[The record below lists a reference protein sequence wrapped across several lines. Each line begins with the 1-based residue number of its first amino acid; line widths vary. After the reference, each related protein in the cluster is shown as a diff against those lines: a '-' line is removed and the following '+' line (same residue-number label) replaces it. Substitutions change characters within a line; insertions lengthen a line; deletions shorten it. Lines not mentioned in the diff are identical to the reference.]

1 MKFRALLT
9 CALAGVLFAGCK
21 TVPLR
26 TNPLDHRTA
35 AAPGQK
41 VFKIDW
47 HVKLVGSQ
55 LFDLVFFPREL
66 ASPAVD
72 PESGRIFVATRDGFV
87 RAVNPGGQ
95 IEWTFKTGGPFQ
107 AGPTVHEDVV
117 YVPGG
122 DGVLYALRA
131 TNGELLWKYDAGE
144 QLATP
149 PVITEG
155 RVFVASQGNV
165 LYAVEAQTGK
175 WLWQYRRDLPTGFM
189 VHGASAPAVSMG
201 TLFVGFNDGA
211 VVALEPDSGIVKWE
225 RVISNEG
232 REFLDVDTTPV
243 IDDQGRVFVASYK
256 NGIYALNG
264 ETGDVLW
271 NTATA
276 GVTGAIGRGDVVF
289 ASGDRGLTAVLADD
303 GKVLWTLSLDKKSAQ
318 PPAFVRGMIV
328 TPVNNSLM
336 FVDPS
341 TGRTRL
347 EWDPGQ
353 GVSSTPVYAD
363 GHLYVLSNNGYLYAL
378 RLERRGI

>member
-21 TVPLR
+21 AVPLR
-26 TNPLDHRTA
+26 TDPLDHRTSVA
-35 AAPGQK
+35 RGQK

-47 HVKLVGSQ
+47 QVKLVSPQ
-55 LFDLVFFPREL
+55 FFDFFPREF

-72 PESGRIFVATRDGFV
+72 SQSGRIFAATRDGFV

-95 IEWTFKTGGPFQ
+95 IEWSFKTGGPFI
-107 AGPTVHEDVV
+107 AGPTVHDGIV
-117 YVPGG
+117 YAPGG

-131 TNGELLWKYDAGE
+131 ANGELVWKYNAGE
-144 QLATP
+144 QLATR

-155 RVFVASQGNV
+155 RVFVSSQANT
-165 LYAVEAQTGK
+165 LYAVEAQSGK
-175 WLWQYRRDLPTGFM
+175 WLWQYRRDLPNGFM
-189 VHGASAPAVSMG
+189 VQGASTPAVSMG
-201 TLFVGFNDGA
+201 TLYAGFSDGA
-211 VVALEPDSGIVKWE
+211 VVALDPESGIVKWE
-225 RVISNEG
+225 RALSNDG

-243 IDDQGRVFVASYK
+243 VDDQGRVFVASYK
-256 NGIYALNG
+256 DGIYALNG
-264 ETGDVLW
+264 ENGEVLW

-276 GVTGAIGRGDVVF
+276 GITGAIGRGDVVF

-303 GKVLWTLSLDKKSAQ
+303 GKVLWGLPLEKKSAQ

-328 TPVNNSLM
+328 MPVNNSLM

-341 TGRTRL
+341 NGRPRL

-353 GVSSTPVYAD
+353 GVSATPVYAD
-363 GHLYVLSNNGYLYAL
+363 QHLYVLSNNGYLYAL